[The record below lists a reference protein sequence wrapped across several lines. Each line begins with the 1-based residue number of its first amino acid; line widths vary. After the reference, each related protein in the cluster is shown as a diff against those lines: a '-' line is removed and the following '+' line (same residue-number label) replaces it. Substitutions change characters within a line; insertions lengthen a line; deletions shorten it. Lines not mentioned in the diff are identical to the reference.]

1 MGIQDT
7 QFRTISC
14 NGAGCDK
21 KVTHAFSKEGAAEAF
36 AANPWLATTRTVT
49 TPDGRVLVYCT
60 DVCEVSG
67 VSSGVHNKPEEKK
80 IINIE
85 EGKAQIA
92 MRQMAEL
99 AAKQAESDRALK
111 AGAPIVV
118 PEG

>member
-1 MGIQDT
+1 MGINDT

-21 KVTHAFSKEGAAEAF
+21 TVTHPFTKEGAAEAY
-36 AANPWLATTRTVT
+36 AANPWLQTTRTVS

-67 VSSGVHNKPEEKK
+67 LSAGLHNKPEEKK

-85 EGKAQIA
+85 EGKAKLA
-92 MRQMAEL
+92 MQQMAQL

-111 AGAPIVV
+111 SGAPIVV
-118 PEG
+118 PGE